1 MIVLVTGGASGLGE
15 AITKKIAQ
23 NSKFKVYFTYANSVE
38 KASQIEA
45 SYANTKGI
53 KCDFKNRKEVS
64 ELVAK
69 IAELNIDVL
78 VNNAYTGDFLKS
90 HFHKTASDDFTN
102 AFLHNIVPAVEIT
115 QSAILAFRKKKFGKI
130 ITIST
135 AALLNI
141 PPIGS
146 AVYVANKAYIEQ
158 LAKVWASENIKF
170 NITSNIISP
179 AFMVTG
185 FTNSMDERMVEQII
199 ESHPLKKLLTTEEVA
214 DSVLFFINSS
224 QQINGVNLVMN
235 AGSNIQ

>member
-53 KCDFKNRKEVS
+53 KCDFKNRTEVS

-90 HFHKTASDDFTN
+90 HSIKRHRTILQMPFFIISFPQLK
-102 AFLHNIVPAVEIT
+102 LHNR
-115 QSAILAFRKKKFGKI
+115 L
-130 ITIST
+130 
-135 AALLNI
+135 
-141 PPIGS
+141 
-146 AVYVANKAYIEQ
+146 Y
-158 LAKVWASENIKF
+158 
-170 NITSNIISP
+170 
-179 AFMVTG
+179 
-185 FTNSMDERMVEQII
+185 
-199 ESHPLKKLLTTEEVA
+199 
-214 DSVLFFINSS
+214 
-224 QQINGVNLVMN
+224 
-235 AGSNIQ
+235 